1 VQAYAGGGG
10 VVTLTGT
17 VFDEKDKAFA
27 ERTARNVSGVT
38 TVIDNLSVQTAQWT
52 VNQDRIQQELQNAG
66 LTGVTVRVI
75 GSDAYLDGQVKTKL
89 DKERAVTITMSAAPV
104 HVSGNLIR
112 VVPGNIFGF

>member
-1 VQAYAGGGG
+1 
-10 VVTLTGT
+10 VTLTGT